1 MTAESAQVTREY
13 LVILFYW
20 VLLIVEGVAEAIW
33 LTKKK
38 GLGTVKTLAF
48 SLITN
53 LIGYLIGFSVLFV
66 SVGVTL
72 ALAWDGSMQR
82 LPFKGNETAVLLVLV
97 VLFLPISLLLIKR
110 VGLLFFKT
118 ANRSAWLFS
127 LVSSLIFWIVPLAI
141 TIGVVWVL
149 SRIGLL

>member
-20 VLLIVEGVAEAIW
+20 VLLIVDGVAEALW
-33 LTKKK
+33 LSKKK
-38 GLGTVKTLAF
+38 GLGIVKTLAF

-72 ALAWDGSMQR
+72 ALAWDGTMGR
-82 LPFKGNETAVLLVLV
+82 LPFKGNEAAVLLVLV
-97 VLFLPISLLLIKR
+97 VLFLPTLLLLIKR

-141 TIGVVWVL
+141 TVGIVWLL
-149 SRIGLL
+149 SRV